1 MTCPE
6 GQVYQQCGMLC
17 NQTCR
22 SLSYPDEDCDELC
35 VEGCYCP
42 PGQYLDEHEQCVP
55 KSHCSCYY
63 DGEIFQ
69 PEDVFSDHYT
79 MW

>member
-6 GQVYQQCGMLC
+6 GQVYRQCGTPC

-42 PGQYLDEHEQCVP
+42 PGHYLDEREQCVP

-69 PEDVFSDHYT
+69 PEDIFSDHYT
-79 MW
+79 VW